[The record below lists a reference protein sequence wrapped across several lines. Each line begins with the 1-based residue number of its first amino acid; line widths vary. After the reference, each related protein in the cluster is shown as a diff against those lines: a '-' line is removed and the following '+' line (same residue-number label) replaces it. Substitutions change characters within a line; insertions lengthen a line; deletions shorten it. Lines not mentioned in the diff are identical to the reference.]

1 MSGYEYEDDDT
12 DYTPYVLAGVGG
24 AGSRII
30 GRKLAGKVGKKG
42 KIGKK
47 KKGGGK
53 SAKELRSDRFANI
66 GTGAG
71 AGAGYAVGG
80 VATGDESVRATLNR
94 VIEARD
100 AARDIGEDLASPTGR
115 QVASD
120 ALRYAAAG
128 AAAGGLPAAYR
139 VMKRNAKHIRRGKEP
154 KSRAA
159 DVKDLK
165 RAGKFLG
172 ATVGLGETGKM
183 IAPAQRQPYSAYDVL
198 PNPYFDSYQPYE
210 GRRR

>member
-1 MSGYEYEDDDT
+1 MSEYEYEDDGEDT
-12 DYTPYVLAGVGG
+12 NYVPYIVAGVGG
-24 AGSRII
+24 AGGRII
-30 GRKLAGKVGKKG
+30 GRKLAGKGG
-42 KIGKK
+42 KIKGK

-53 SAKELRSDRFANI
+53 TSKELRSDRFANI

-94 VIEARD
+94 VLEARD
-100 AARDIGEDLASPTGR
+100 AAREVGEDLASPTGR

-128 AAAGGLPAAYR
+128 SAFAGLPAAYR
-139 VMKRNAKHIRRGKEP
+139 VMKRNFKHIRRGSQP
-154 KSRAA
+154 KSNAG

-165 RAGKFLG
+165 RVAKLAG
-172 ATVGLGETGKM
+172 ASVGLGVTGKL
-183 IAPAQRQPYSAYDVL
+183 IQPEQRQPYSAYDVL